1 MRVKQMDKLIKHFDT
16 YFEQSDCTV
25 LHPIVDNGFHIDVL
39 VYKPTVEYPF
49 WKLVTM
55 GASDYKM
62 LKIPPEIYTPLFAI
76 SRTAGWCA
84 HRIEEIISGGK
95 IIRPAYKSLCR
106 NSREYIPMDER

>member
-1 MRVKQMDKLIKHFDT
+1 MKTVIFLPLPFFSTLATFKASEIDLYDTIERLSPTAFAEVKGKEKVM
-16 YFEQSDCTV
+16 CAN
-25 LHPIVDNGFHIDVL
+25 VDMYSGFV
-39 VYKPTVEYPF
+39 
-49 WKLVTM
+49 
-55 GASDYKM
+55 YKM

-106 NSREYIPMDER
+106 NSREYIPIDKR